1 MKSFG
6 MPVGPITLSDEVGI
20 DVSNHVGKFMMNSDL
35 GDRMK
40 GGNPLIME
48 KMVERGMLGRKT
60 GKGFYLY
67 PKDAKKGAKK
77 ELNPEALALIRELNQ
92 GAKSDVPIEDIQMRV
107 VSRFVN
113 EAAYCLQDGIIR
125 SPVDGDIGAVFG
137 IGFPPFLGG
146 PFRMLDIQGTQKFV
160 DRMLRYRDAKGPQ
173 FEPCELLKEYA
184 ASGKKFHN

>member
-184 ASGKKFHN
+184 VSGKKFHN

>member
-1 MKSFG
+1 

-146 PFRMLDIQGTQKFV
+146 PFRMVDIQGTQKFV

-184 ASGKKFHN
+184 VSGKKFHN